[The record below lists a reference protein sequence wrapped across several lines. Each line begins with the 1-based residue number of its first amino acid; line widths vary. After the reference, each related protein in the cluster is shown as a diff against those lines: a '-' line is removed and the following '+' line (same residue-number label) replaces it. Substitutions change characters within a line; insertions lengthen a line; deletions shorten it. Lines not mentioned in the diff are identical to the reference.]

1 MFTRHII
8 PTKGD
13 QESKT
18 SSHAQSP
25 PRSDLE
31 EETPT
36 DEATE
41 EEEDDGSYFVVAGG
55 MVASPEE
62 V

>member
-8 PTKGD
+8 PTKSD
-13 QESKT
+13 QEPKT
-18 SSHAQSP
+18 SSYTQSP
-25 PRSDLE
+25 RRTDLE